1 MWKAAVGLAEGTLT
15 EADRQVLQEVFT
27 APPPTPG
34 VPADNQATMFPA
46 LTCGDARWSDD
57 VDEYARRT
65 AEDRAAWPLTAG
77 MPANIWACA
86 FWPEPI
92 EEPVRV
98 TGKGPRNTLILQNR
112 RDNATPW
119 EDGLGLYQV
128 LGKRA
133 AFVGADNGGH
143 YCTDVAPQ

>member
-1 MWKAAVGLAEGTLT
+1 
-15 EADRQVLQEVFT
+15 
-27 APPPTPG
+27 
-34 VPADNQATMFPA
+34 
-46 LTCGDARWSDD
+46 
-57 VDEYARRT
+57 
-65 AEDRAAWPLTAG
+65 

-86 FWPEPI
+86 FWPKPI

-98 TGKGPRNTLILQNR
+98 TDEGPRNTLILQNR

-143 YCTDVAPQ
+143 YVYHQGSTCVDEATVTFLTTGRLPDKKVDCTDIAPQ